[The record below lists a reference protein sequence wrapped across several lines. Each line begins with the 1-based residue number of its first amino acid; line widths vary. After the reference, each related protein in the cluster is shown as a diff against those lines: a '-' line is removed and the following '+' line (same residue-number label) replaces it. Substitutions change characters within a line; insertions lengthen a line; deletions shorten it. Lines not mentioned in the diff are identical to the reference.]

1 MQFRPFY
8 FLKESLVSFKK
19 NWVISMAGI
28 TTVAL
33 SLLLVGAFMLFAFA
47 MNNIIKSTE
56 QKVEVVL
63 FLAEGVPAESVEAL
77 QAEIISWEEVKKATY
92 VSKEQA
98 LGRLKQEFKESDMLE
113 MLEGNPLPASLEVT
127 LKNPQK
133 ANDVVDRLKGRSEID
148 DIRHDRETVE
158 RLFQVTRVARW
169 FIVVFVGLLAFTSL
183 VLIANAIRLAIYA
196 RRKEVAIMRLVGASN
211 WFIRWPFLLEGTLQG
226 FIGGIIAALL
236 LYLAKVMLIDKIK
249 DALVFLPINSSPQE
263 FYQLIFALLA
273 AGMFIGAAG
282 SAIALRRFLRV

>member
-1 MQFRPFY
+1 MHFRPFY
-8 FLKESLVSFKK
+8 FLKESLISFRK

-33 SLLLVGAFMLFAFA
+33 SLLMVGSFMLFAFA

-63 FLAEGVPAESVEAL
+63 FLAEGVPTESVEAL
-77 QAEIISWEEVKKATY
+77 QAELMTWEEIGKVMY

-98 LGRLKQEFKESDMLE
+98 LERLKVEFKDSDMLE

-133 ANDVVDRLKGRSEID
+133 ANDIVDRLKGRSEID
-148 DIRHDRETVE
+148 DIRHDRQTVE

-169 FIVVFVGLLAFTSL
+169 FIVIFVSLLSFASL
-183 VLIANAIRLAIYA
+183 VLIANAIRLAIYS

-211 WFIRWPFLLEGTLQG
+211 WFIRWPFLLEGVLQG
-226 FIGGIIAALL
+226 FIGGIIATLL
-236 LYLAKVMLIDKIK
+236 LYIAKVVLIDKIK
-249 DALVFLPINSSPQE
+249 TALVFLPISSSPQE
-263 FYQLIFALLA
+263 FYQLIFGLLV
-273 AGMFIGAAG
+273 AGMAIGAAG